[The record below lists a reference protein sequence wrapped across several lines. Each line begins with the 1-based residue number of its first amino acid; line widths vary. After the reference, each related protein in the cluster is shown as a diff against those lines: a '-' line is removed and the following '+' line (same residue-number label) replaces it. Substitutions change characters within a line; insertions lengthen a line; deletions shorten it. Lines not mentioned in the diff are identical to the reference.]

1 MDERAL
7 DPATVAAAR
16 LFAASRLP
24 YLAAAVFAAPVLAA
38 PGSGTVAIDERWRVH
53 ADPGVVAAAGA
64 QELGRLLAHL
74 LGHVLRDHA
83 GRAVAADA
91 EADCARWNRAT
102 DAELNDD
109 LVAGAMVPASAP
121 DQPADL
127 GAEAGGLAEGYLA
140 GADPAGRRWDC
151 GSGCDGR
158 PRPWDGDG
166 DGLSPRD
173 AEWLRL
179 GVAAACQREEGSEP
193 GTVAAGWLRWAE
205 RVLPSKLDWR
215 RVLAAEIRAGIQR
228 AAGMV
233 DYSYRRPSRRAAV
246 APGVLLPTLEQPVPR
261 VAVVCDTSGSM
272 GEIQLA
278 QALAEVE
285 AIVRRVGIGDPVTV
299 LAVDTA
305 VHAARR
311 VRRRADVALAGGG
324 GTDMGEGIRAAA
336 ALRPRPDVVVVLTD
350 GYTPWPPQ
358 PPRGLRVVVG
368 LLPPPGAR
376 HPGERGPAWARTVV
390 VGDAGR
396 PAGAG
401 VA

>member
-1 MDERAL
+1 MPAL
-7 DPATVAAAR
+7 GLRIGLRRQAPAV
-16 LFAASRLP
+16 
-24 YLAAAVFAAPVLAA
+24 
-38 PGSGTVAIDERWRVH
+38 
-53 ADPGVVAAAGA
+53 
-64 QELGRLLAHL
+64 
-74 LGHVLRDHA
+74 
-83 GRAVAADA
+83 
-91 EADCARWNRAT
+91 
-102 DAELNDD
+102 
-109 LVAGAMVPASAP
+109 
-121 DQPADL
+121 
-127 GAEAGGLAEGYLA
+127 
-140 GADPAGRRWDC
+140 GRR
-151 GSGCDGR
+151 R
-158 PRPWDGDG
+158 RR
-166 DGLSPRD
+166 LSPRD

-215 RVLAAEIRAGIQR
+215 RVLAAEIRAGVQR

-285 AIVRRVGIGDPVTV
+285 AIVGRVGIGDPVTV

-311 VRRRADVALAGGG
+311 VRRRA
-324 GTDMGEGIRAAA
+324 
-336 ALRPRPDVVVVLTD
+336 DVVVVLTD

-396 PAGAG
+396 RRVRG
-401 VA
+401 